1 MPAID
6 TAQPPQLLMRVLNPA
21 LRTALRTP
29 GLSAALKDFMVI
41 EFTGRKSG
49 RRFSVPV
56 SAHHLDGDLYVILEA
71 GWKHNFADGAP
82 ADVWLA
88 GKKTPMQGQLVKD
101 PATVADI
108 AHRVATA
115 YGPKKAQRS
124 MGLKFSPSAVPSL
137 SDFAEAA
144 TRIHLAAIK
153 LTPRI

>member
-6 TAQPPQLLMRVLNPA
+6 TAHPPQLLLRVVNPA

-29 GLSAALKDFMVI
+29 GLGAALKDFMVI

-56 SAHHLDGDLYVILEA
+56 SAHHLDGGLYVILEA
-71 GWKHNFADGAP
+71 GWKHNFVDGAP

-88 GKKTPMQGQLVKD
+88 GKKTPMQGQLVTD

-108 AHRVATA
+108 AHRVATG

-124 MGLKFSPSAVPSL
+124 MGLTFSTSTVPSL
-137 SDFAEAA
+137 DDFTEAA
-144 TRIHLAAIK
+144 KQLHIAAIE
-153 LTPRI
+153 LTPRN